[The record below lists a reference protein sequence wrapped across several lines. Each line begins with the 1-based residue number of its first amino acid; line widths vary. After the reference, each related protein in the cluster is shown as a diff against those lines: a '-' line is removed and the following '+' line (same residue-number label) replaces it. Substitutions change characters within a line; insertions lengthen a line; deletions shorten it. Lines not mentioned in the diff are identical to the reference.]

1 MLRYAQSRRAMGLTV
16 EVCLLHVEEV
26 LGYWELLP
34 MFYAGETNTRKR
46 IEPILNRAS
55 SELSQS
61 GIPNAAYLRKGEV
74 VFAILDAAEELNC
87 GGIVVAQPTCSWHRL
102 FSVSTPTQLKH
113 QQRNIPLITVNAHG
127 APIDPKRRSA
137 SADFPATSSKTEMES
152 S

>member
-1 MLRYAQSRRAMGLTV
+1 MLRYAQSRRALGQAM
-16 EVCLLHVEEV
+16 EVCLLHIEEA

-34 MFYAGETNTRKR
+34 MFYAGETSTRKR

-55 SELSQS
+55 SELTRS

-87 GGIVVAQPTCSWHRL
+87 SGIVVAQPTCGQRL
-102 FSVSTPTQLKH
+102 FSVGTPARLKR
-113 QQRNIPLITVNAHG
+113 QVRNIPLITVNADG
-127 APIDPKRRSA
+127 TPTGSQRRPA
-137 SADFPATSSKTEMES
+137 SADFQTPSTKTEMES